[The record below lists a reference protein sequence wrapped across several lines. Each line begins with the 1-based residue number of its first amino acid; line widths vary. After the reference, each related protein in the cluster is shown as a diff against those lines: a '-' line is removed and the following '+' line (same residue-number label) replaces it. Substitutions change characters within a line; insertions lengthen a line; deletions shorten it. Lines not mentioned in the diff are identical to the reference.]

1 MDSDPSILVSVIV
14 LLISLLLAVMFTLTE
29 YSLIRSRQSALR
41 AIQKDQKKPSKK
53 VDLALHMTKHLN
65 EYLSTAQT
73 GITLTSLIIGWLGE
87 DSASK
92 FLENS
97 G

>member
-41 AIQKDQKKPSKK
+41 AIQKDQKNQAKK
-53 VDLALHMTKHLN
+53 
-65 EYLSTAQT
+65 
-73 GITLTSLIIGWLGE
+73 LI
-87 DSASK
+87 
-92 FLENS
+92 
-97 G
+97 